1 MVTGVGSRGDLRGWE
16 VPSHSTMYKERSA
29 QSPRTHARICQVG
42 VIVAAP
48 RDGCGATGH
57 GLCPTGQPNEGVYSV
72 GLHLVSEGVA
82 SDVSEAAWMDTS
94 GAHAAGANGSRSSYK
109 CAFGLLA
116 ACGNY
121 GKSRLDQISLK
132 FP

>member
-48 RDGCGATGH
+48 QDGCDSPTKEFTQLAFTWSQKGLQAMSVRRH
-57 GLCPTGQPNEGVYSV
+57 GWTPAVLVQLEQTAAIAHTNVPLGSWLPV
-72 GLHLVSEGVA
+72 GT
-82 SDVSEAAWMDTS
+82 M
-94 GAHAAGANGSRSSYK
+94 
-109 CAFGLLA
+109 
-116 ACGNY
+116 
-121 GKSRLDQISLK
+121 GKVD
-132 FP
+132 